1 MAPKKD
7 KVFAKQLEQF
17 GTEAYVLQQST
28 PVREESR
35 EGQINVVRELMDT
48 VQGRQW
54 LWEKLDLCRIFGSTF
69 IPDKPNV
76 GDYLQGIRDVGLS
89 IYQEINAAAADKIF
103 LMNQEAAQRILVAK
117 KKLIPKTEEETNP
130 SSS

>member
-17 GTEAYVLQQST
+17 GTEAYVLQQSV
-28 PVREESR
+28 PQREESR
-35 EGQINVVRELMDT
+35 EAQIGVVRGLMET

-54 LWEKLDLCRIFGSTF
+54 LWEKLDLCRVFGSTF

-76 GDYLQGIRDVGLS
+76 GDYLQGVRDIGLNL
-89 IYQEINAAAADKIF
+89 YQEINAAAPDKIF
-103 LMNQEAAQRILVAK
+103 MMNQEAAERILVAK
-117 KKLIPKTEEETNP
+117 KKLKPEEATNP

>member
-1 MAPKKD
+1 MPPKKD
-7 KVFAKQLEQF
+7 KVFSKQLEQF
-17 GTEAYVLQQST
+17 GTEAYVLQQAA

-35 EGQINVVRELMDT
+35 EAQIGVVRGLMET

-54 LWEKLDLCRIFGSTF
+54 LWEKLDLCKVFGSTF

-76 GDYLQGIRDVGLS
+76 GDYLQGIRDYGLNL
-89 IYQEINAAAADKIF
+89 YQEINAAAPDKIF
-103 LMNQEAAQRILVAK
+103 LMNQEAAERILIAK
-117 KKLIPKTEEETNP
+117 KKLKPEEPPT